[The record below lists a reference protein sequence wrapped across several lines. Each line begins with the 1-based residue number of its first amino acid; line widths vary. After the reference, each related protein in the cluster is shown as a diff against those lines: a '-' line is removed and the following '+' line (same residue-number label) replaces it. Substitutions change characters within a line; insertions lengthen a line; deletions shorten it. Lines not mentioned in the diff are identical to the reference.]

1 MWQLIIVTSVCSR
14 TTNDLEEKC
23 WAAPSPPLVYPTPR
37 QGHSTST
44 PAKWE
49 KWKKRNENESPKLYD
64 VGNRRTELPSHGNGQ
79 ADIPISLCCLLGAH
93 QTLQSHFLVRLR
105 EMLRIPRSVCF
116 SNVSC
121 SFFFFF
127 AKNISTLVVVFT
139 FEQKCFVSLKSS
151 GDILLPRFP

>member
-23 WAAPSPPLVYPTPR
+23 WAAPSLPLVYPTPR

-64 VGNRRTELPSHGNGQ
+64 AGNRRTELPSHGNGQ
-79 ADIPISLCCLLGAH
+79 ADILISVCCLLGAH
-93 QTLQSHFLVRLR
+93 QALQSHFLVRLR

-116 SNVSC
+116 SNVHAHLFV
-121 SFFFFF
+121 FFFCQEYINTCSCFHIR
-127 AKNISTLVVVFT
+127 AEVFC
-139 FEQKCFVSLKSS
+139 ESKK
-151 GDILLPRFP
+151 

>member
-49 KWKKRNENESPKLYD
+49 KWKKRNENESPELYD
-64 VGNRRTELPSHGNGQ
+64 AGNRRTELPSHGNGH

-105 EMLRIPRSVCF
+105 EMLRIPRSILFYGPLSLFVPSIPSTPLSPF
-116 SNVSC
+116 PSLVS
-121 SFFFFF
+121 FPL
-127 AKNISTLVVVFT
+127 ST
-139 FEQKCFVSLKSS
+139 
-151 GDILLPRFP
+151 P